1 MSTTIFRSSELPPRE
16 IYQILTHLVA
26 PRPIAFV
33 STLSA
38 DGVGN
43 LAPFSFFNMGGLN
56 PPSLVFCPVNTRDG
70 RVKDTV
76 QNIEATGEYVVNLV
90 SRTMA
95 EVANEAS
102 LPFDPE
108 IDEFDQVDCTRG
120 QSSIVKPPRVAE
132 SPASMEC
139 RLFEILRHG
148 EGPLASNY
156 IVGEVLAIHLDE
168 RFLEGGLPDTRAMD
182 LVGRLGGDDYIR
194 LAPEALFELERPSE

>member
-1 MSTTIFRSSELPPRE
+1 MWSIRLNETPPRE
-16 IYQILTHLVA
+16 IYQILTRLVV

-33 STLSA
+33 SSLSA

-43 LAPFSFFNMGGLN
+43 LAPFSFFTMGGLN
-56 PPSLVFCPVNTRDG
+56 PPSLAFCPVNTREG

-95 EVANEAS
+95 EAANEAS
-102 LPFDPE
+102 RAFEPG
-108 IDEFDQVDCTRG
+108 IDEFDQVNCTRV

-132 SPASMEC
+132 SPAAMEC

-148 EGPLASNY
+148 EGALASNY
-156 IVGEVLAIHLDE
+156 IVGEVLAIHIDE
-168 RFLEGGLPDTRAMD
+168 NFLADGLPDTGAMD
-182 LVGRLGGDDYIR
+182 LVGRLGGDDYVR
-194 LAPEALFELERPSE
+194 LSPEALFPLARPKED

>member
-1 MSTTIFRSSELPPRE
+1 MSIYTISKLPPRE
-16 IYQILTHLVA
+16 IYQILTRLVA

-38 DGVGN
+38 GGVGN
-43 LAPFSFFNMGGLN
+43 LAPFSFFNMGGLK

-90 SRTMA
+90 SHAMA
-95 EVANEAS
+95 EAANEAS
-102 LPFDPE
+102 RAFEPG
-108 IDEFDQVDCTRG
+108 IDEFDQVDCTRVR
-120 QSSIVKPPRVAE
+120 SSIVKPPRVAE
-132 SPASMEC
+132 SPAAMEC

-156 IVGEVLAIHLDE
+156 IVGEVLAIHMDE
-168 RFLEGGLPDTRAMD
+168 RYLEGGLPDTPAMD

-194 LAPEALFELERPSE
+194 LLPEALFPLARPKEG

>member
-1 MSTTIFRSSELPPRE
+1 MSEFNINGMPPRE
-16 IYQILTHLVA
+16 IYQILTRLVV

-43 LAPFSFFNMGGLN
+43 LAPFSFFTMGGLN
-56 PPSLVFCPVNTRDG
+56 PPSLAFCPANTRDG

-90 SRTMA
+90 TRHMA
-95 EVANEAS
+95 EAANEAS
-102 LPFDPE
+102 RAFEPGV
-108 IDEFDQVDCTRG
+108 DEFDEVNCTRV

-139 RLFEILRHG
+139 RLFKILRHG
-148 EGPLASNY
+148 KGALASNY
-156 IVGEVLAIHLDE
+156 IVGEVLAIHIDE
-168 RFLEGGLPDTRAMD
+168 NFLEGGLPNTRAMD
-182 LVGRLGGDDYIR
+182 LVGRLGGDDYVR
-194 LAPEALFELERPSE
+194 LSPEALFPLARPKED